1 MKRRIFIGGTAA
13 LVAYA
18 QLARVARAEEHVV
31 EMLNK
36 GPDGQRNWFEPAL
49 IRVEP
54 GDTITFKA
62 VDKGH
67 NSASIEVPEGAEEWK
82 GKINQDVQVT
92 VQQEGL
98 YAYKCTPHFGLGMV
112 GLIVVGDPSV
122 NLEVVEKQ
130 KYPGKAKSV
139 MADLLEQ
146 VKTTT

>member
-1 MKRRIFIGGTAA
+1 
-13 LVAYA
+13 
-18 QLARVARAEEHVV
+18 
-31 EMLNK
+31 MLNK